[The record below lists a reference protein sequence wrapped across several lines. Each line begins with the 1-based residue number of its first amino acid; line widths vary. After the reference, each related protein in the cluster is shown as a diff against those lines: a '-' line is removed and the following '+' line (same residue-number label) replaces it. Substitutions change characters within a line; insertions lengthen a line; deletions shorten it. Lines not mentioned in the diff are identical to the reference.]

1 MNGQE
6 LVLLAVVGIGW
17 VLALYYQSC
26 RLIESN
32 NKKE

>member
-6 LVLLAVVGIGW
+6 FVLLAVVGIGW
-17 VLALYYQSC
+17 VFALYYQSC

-32 NKKE
+32 FKKD